1 MTMSTNNCESMT
13 SYFTNSYMGADM
25 HHGHYP
31 GNGVTDLDAQQ
42 MHHYS
47 QNPNHQGNMP
57 YPRFPPYDRMPYYNG
72 QGMDQ
77 QQQQQHQGYSRPDS
91 PSSQVGGVM
100 PQAQTNGLPSGGQL
114 VAQQQQ
120 PQQQTQT
127 PQQQQQ
133 TPQQQQQQQQLQQ
146 LPQVTQQVTHPQ
158 QQQQQQQ
165 QQQPVVYAS
174 CKLQAAVGVGLG
186 MVPEGG
192 SPPLV
197 DQMTGHHMNAQ
208 MSLPHHMGHPQAQL
222 GYTDVGV
229 PDVTEVHQNHH
240 NMGMYGQQQ
249 TGVPPVGAPPQAMMH
264 QGQGPPQ
271 MHQGHLSGQH
281 TPPSQNPNSQSS
293 GMPSPLYPWMR
304 SQFGK
309 CQERKRGR
317 QTYTRY
323 QTLELEK
330 EFHFN
335 RYLTRRR
342 RIEIA
347 HALCL
352 TERQI
357 KIWFQ
362 NRRMKWK
369 KENKTKGEPGSGGEG
384 DEITPPN
391 SPQ

>member
-47 QNPNHQGNMP
+47 QNPNQQGNMP

-72 QGMDQ
+72 QGMDQQ

-100 PQAQTNGLPSGGQL
+100 PQAQTNGQL
-114 VAQQQQ
+114 VSVAQQQQ
-120 PQQQTQT
+120 QQQSQQQQS
-127 PQQQQQ
+127 QQQQQ
-133 TPQQQQQQQQLQQ
+133 QQAAQQHQQQQQQQQH
-146 LPQVTQQVTHPQ
+146 PQVTQQQVTHP
-158 QQQQQQQ
+158 QQQQQQ

-174 CKLQAAVGVGLG
+174 CKLQAAVGGLG
-186 MVPEGG
+186 LVQEGG

-197 DQMTGHHMNAQ
+197 DQMGGHHMNAQ
-208 MSLPHHMGHPQAQL
+208 MSLPHHMGHPQAQ
-222 GYTDVGV
+222 
-229 PDVTEVHQNHH
+229 VHQNHH

-249 TGVPPVGAPPQAMMH
+249 TGVPPVVVSPPQGMMH
-264 QGQGPPQ
+264 PGAGQGPPQ
-271 MHQGHLSGQH
+271 MHQGHPGQH
-281 TPPSQNPNSQSS
+281 TPPSQNPSSQSS

-304 SQFGK
+304 SQF
-309 CQERKRGR
+309 ERKRGR

>member
-1 MTMSTNNCESMT
+1 MT

-47 QNPNHQGNMP
+47 QNPNQQGNMP

-100 PQAQTNGLPSGGQL
+100 PQAQTNGGQL
-114 VAQQQQ
+114 VAVAQQQQ
-120 PQQQTQT
+120 QQS
-127 PQQQQQ
+127 QQQQQ
-133 TPQQQQQQQQLQQ
+133 T
-146 LPQVTQQVTHPQ
+146 Q

-165 QQQPVVYAS
+165 QQAQHQQHLS
-174 CKLQAAVGVGLG
+174 CKLQAAVGGLG
-186 MVPEGG
+186 LVQEGG

-197 DQMTGHHMNAQ
+197 DQMGGHHMNAQ
-208 MSLPHHMGHPQAQL
+208 MTLPHHMGHPQAQL

-249 TGVPPVGAPPQAMMH
+249 TGVPPVVAPPQAMMH
-264 QGQGPPQ
+264 PGAGQGPPQ
-271 MHQGHLSGQH
+271 MHQGHPGQH
-281 TPPSQNPNSQSS
+281 TPPSQNPSSQSS

-304 SQFGK
+304 SQF
-309 CQERKRGR
+309 ERKRGR

>member
-47 QNPNHQGNMP
+47 QNPNQQGNMP

-72 QGMDQ
+72 QGMDQQ

-100 PQAQTNGLPSGGQL
+100 PQAQTNGQL
-114 VAQQQQ
+114 V
-120 PQQQTQT
+120 
-127 PQQQQQ
+127 
-133 TPQQQQQQQQLQQ
+133 QQQQQQQSQQQQAQTQQQQQQQAQQAPLQQ
-146 LPQVTQQVTHPQ
+146 QHPQVTQQVTHPQ
-158 QQQQQQQ
+158 H
-165 QQQPVVYAS
+165 QQPVVYAS
-174 CKLQAAVGVGLG
+174 CKLQAAVGGLG
-186 MVPEGG
+186 MVQEGG

-197 DQMTGHHMNAQ
+197 DQMGGHHMNAQ

-249 TGVPPVGAPPQAMMH
+249 TVVPPVVAPPQAMMH
-264 QGQGPPQ
+264 PGAGQGPPQ
-271 MHQGHLSGQH
+271 MHQGHPGQH
-281 TPPSQNPNSQSS
+281 TPPSQNPSSQSS

-304 SQFGK
+304 SQF
-309 CQERKRGR
+309 ERKRGR

>member
-1 MTMSTNNCESMT
+1 MTMSTNNCESMA
-13 SYFTNSYMGADM
+13 SYFSNSYMGPEI

-47 QNPNHQGNMP
+47 PHPNNQGNMP

-72 QGMDQ
+72 QSIE
-77 QQQQQHQGYSRPDS
+77 HQGYSRPDS
-91 PSSQVGGVM
+91 PSSQVGM
-100 PQAQTNGLPSGGQL
+100 PQQPQVNGSPLLQQQQPTQQQ
-114 VAQQQQ
+114 VAQQQVTQQ
-120 PQQQTQT
+120 PQTAAQHQQHS
-127 PQQQQQ
+127 
-133 TPQQQQQQQQLQQ
+133 
-146 LPQVTQQVTHPQ
+146 QVTHPV
-158 QQQQQQQ
+158 Q

-174 CKLQAAVGVGLG
+174 CKLQAAVGGLG
-186 MVPEGG
+186 MVHEGG

-197 DQMTGHHMNAQ
+197 DQMGAHHMNAQ
-208 MSLPHHMGHPQAQL
+208 MALPHHMGHPQAQ
-222 GYTDVGV
+222 
-229 PDVTEVHQNHH
+229 VHQNHH
-240 NMGMYGQQQ
+240 QMSIYGQQQ
-249 TGVPPVGAPPQAMMH
+249 TGVQTVGGPPQAMMH
-264 QGQGPPQ
+264 QAQGPPQ
-271 MHQGHLSGQH
+271 IHQGHPGQH

-304 SQFGK
+304 SQF
-309 CQERKRGR
+309 ERKRGR

-384 DEITPPN
+384 DDITPPN

>member
-47 QNPNHQGNMP
+47 QNPNQQGNMP

-72 QGMDQ
+72 QGMDQQQ

-100 PQAQTNGLPSGGQL
+100 PQAQTNGQL
-114 VAQQQQ
+114 V
-120 PQQQTQT
+120 
-127 PQQQQQ
+127 
-133 TPQQQQQQQQLQQ
+133 QQQQQQQSQQQQAQTQQQQQQAQQAPLQQ
-146 LPQVTQQVTHPQ
+146 QHPQVTQQVTHP
-158 QQQQQQQ
+158 Q

-174 CKLQAAVGVGLG
+174 CKLQAAVGGLG
-186 MVPEGG
+186 MVQEGG

-197 DQMTGHHMNAQ
+197 DQMGGHHMNAQ

-229 PDVTEVHQNHH
+229 PDVTEMHSQVHQNHH

-249 TGVPPVGAPPQAMMH
+249 TVVPPVVAPPQAMMH
-264 QGQGPPQ
+264 PGAGQGPPQ
-271 MHQGHLSGQH
+271 MHQGHPGQH
-281 TPPSQNPNSQSS
+281 TPPSQNPSSQSS

-304 SQFGK
+304 SQF
-309 CQERKRGR
+309 ERKRGR

>member
-47 QNPNHQGNMP
+47 QNPNQQGNMP

-100 PQAQTNGLPSGGQL
+100 PQAQTNGQL
-114 VAQQQQ
+114 V
-120 PQQQTQT
+120 
-127 PQQQQQ
+127 QQQQQ
-133 TPQQQQQQQQLQQ
+133 QSQQQQAQSQQQQQQQQAQQAPLQQ
-146 LPQVTQQVTHPQ
+146 QHPQVTQQVTHP
-158 QQQQQQQ
+158 Q

-174 CKLQAAVGVGLG
+174 CKLQAAVGGLG
-186 MVPEGG
+186 MVQEGG

-197 DQMTGHHMNAQ
+197 DQMGGHHMNAQ
-208 MSLPHHMGHPQAQL
+208 MTLPHHMGHPQAQ
-222 GYTDVGV
+222 
-229 PDVTEVHQNHH
+229 VHQNHH
-240 NMGMYGQQQ
+240 NMAMYGQQQ
-249 TGVPPVGAPPQAMMH
+249 TGVPPVVAPPQAMMH
-264 QGQGPPQ
+264 PGAGQGPPQ
-271 MHQGHLSGQH
+271 MHQGHPGQH
-281 TPPSQNPNSQSS
+281 TPPSQNPSSQSS

>member
-25 HHGHYP
+25 HGHYP
-31 GNGVTDLDAQQ
+31 TNGVTDLDGQQ

-47 QNPNHQGNMP
+47 QNPNHQGNLP
-57 YPRFPPYDRMPYYNG
+57 YPRFPPYDRMAYYNG
-72 QGMDQ
+72 GGQGME
-77 QQQQQHQGYSRPDS
+77 HQGYSRPDS
-91 PSSQVGGVM
+91 PSSQASGCLTQT
-100 PQAQTNGLPSGGQL
+100 QANGGQI
-114 VAQQQQ
+114 VPQNQ
-120 PQQQTQT
+120 PHTQSQP
-127 PQQQQQ
+127 PQ
-133 TPQQQQQQQQLQQ
+133 
-146 LPQVTQQVTHPQ
+146 HP
-158 QQQQQQQ
+158 Q

-174 CKLQAAVGVGLG
+174 CKLQAAVGGGLG
-186 MVPEGG
+186 MGPEGG
-192 SPPLV
+192 SPPLEMAQHHINT
-197 DQMTGHHMNAQ
+197 QMTI
-208 MSLPHHMGHPQAQL
+208 PHHMGHPQAQL
-222 GYTDVGV
+222 GYNEVGV
-229 PDVTEVHQNHH
+229 PDVVPEVHQNHH
-240 NMGMYGQQQ
+240 NMGMYQQT
-249 TGVPPVGAPPQAMMH
+249 TGVPPVGAPPQQMMH
-264 QGQGPPQ
+264 QQPPQ
-271 MHQGHLSGQH
+271 MHQGGQGQQ
-281 TPPSQNPNSQSS
+281 PPTQNPNTQSS
-293 GMPSPLYPWMR
+293 MPSPLYPWMR
-304 SQFGK
+304 SQF
-309 CQERKRGR
+309 ERKRGR

-369 KENKTKGEPGSGGEG
+369 KENKTKGEPGSG
-384 DEITPPN
+384 DNADDITPPQ

>member
-42 MHHYS
+42 MHPYS

-77 QQQQQHQGYSRPDS
+77 QQQQQQHQQHQVYSRPDS

-100 PQAQTNGLPSGGQL
+100 PQAQTNGQL

-120 PQQQTQT
+120 QPSQN
-127 PQQQQQ
+127 
-133 TPQQQQQQQQLQQ
+133 QQQQQQAQGPQHQQQI
-146 LPQVTQQVTHPQ
+146 PQVTQQGTHP
-158 QQQQQQQ
+158 QQQQQQ

-174 CKLQAAVGVGLG
+174 CKLQAAVGGLG

-208 MSLPHHMGHPQAQL
+208 MSLTHHMGHPQAQL

-249 TGVPPVGAPPQAMMH
+249 TGVPPVGAPPQGMMH
-264 QGQGPPQ
+264 QGQGPSQ
-271 MHQGHLSGQH
+271 MHQGHPGQH

-304 SQFGK
+304 SQF
-309 CQERKRGR
+309 ERKRGR

>member
-31 GNGVTDLDAQQ
+31 GNGVADLDAQQ

-47 QNPNHQGNMP
+47 QTPNHQGNMP

-77 QQQQQHQGYSRPDS
+77 HGVYSRPDS
-91 PSSQVGGVM
+91 PSSQVGGCV
-100 PQAQTNGLPSGGQL
+100 PPSQANGGPMAPHQQ
-114 VAQQQQ
+114 APPQQQ
-120 PQQQTQT
+120 PTLNDAHQQHH
-127 PQQQQQ
+127 
-133 TPQQQQQQQQLQQ
+133 
-146 LPQVTQQVTHPQ
+146 PQVTQQQVSQQVPAHQQHP
-158 QQQQQQQ
+158 QQ

-174 CKLQAAVGVGLG
+174 CKLQAAVGGLG

-197 DQMTGHHMNAQ
+197 DQMVGGHHMNPQ
-208 MSLPHHMGHPQAQL
+208 MAMQHHMQHSQAQL
-222 GYTDVGV
+222 GYNDVGV

-249 TGVPPVGAPPQAMMH
+249 TGVPQVGGPPPGMMH

-271 MHQGHLSGQH
+271 MHQGHPGQH
-281 TPPSQNPNSQSS
+281 TPPSQNPNSQPS

-304 SQFGK
+304 SQF
-309 CQERKRGR
+309 ERKRGR

>member
-47 QNPNHQGNMP
+47 QNPNQQGNMP

-100 PQAQTNGLPSGGQL
+100 PQAQTNGQL
-114 VAQQQQ
+114 V
-120 PQQQTQT
+120 
-127 PQQQQQ
+127 QQQQQ
-133 TPQQQQQQQQLQQ
+133 QSQQQQAQSQQQQQQQQAQQAPLQQ
-146 LPQVTQQVTHPQ
+146 QHPQVTQQVTHP
-158 QQQQQQQ
+158 Q

-174 CKLQAAVGVGLG
+174 CKLQAAVGGLG
-186 MVPEGG
+186 MVQEGG

-197 DQMTGHHMNAQ
+197 DQMGGHHMNAQ
-208 MSLPHHMGHPQAQL
+208 MTLPHHMGHPQAQL

-240 NMGMYGQQQ
+240 NMAMYGQQQ
-249 TGVPPVGAPPQAMMH
+249 TGVPPVVAPPQAMMH
-264 QGQGPPQ
+264 PGAGQGPPQ
-271 MHQGHLSGQH
+271 MHQGHPGQH
-281 TPPSQNPNSQSS
+281 TPPSQNPSSQSS

-304 SQFGK
+304 SQF
-309 CQERKRGR
+309 ERKRGR

>member
-1 MTMSTNNCESMT
+1 
-13 SYFTNSYMGADM
+13 M

-31 GNGVTDLDAQQ
+31 GNGVADLDAQQ

-72 QGMDQ
+72 QGME
-77 QQQQQHQGYSRPDS
+77 QHQGYSRPDS
-91 PSSQVGGVM
+91 PSSQVGGVCV
-100 PQAQTNGLPSGGQL
+100 PQQAQANGQL
-114 VAQQQQ
+114 VPQQQQQ
-120 PQQQTQT
+120 PQQQQ
-127 PQQQQQ
+127 PQNAPQHQQH
-133 TPQQQQQQQQLQQ
+133 
-146 LPQVTQQVTHPQ
+146 PQVTQQVTHP
-158 QQQQQQQ
+158 QQQ

-174 CKLQAAVGVGLG
+174 CKLQAAVGGLG
-186 MVPEGG
+186 MVAEGG

-197 DQMTGHHMNAQ
+197 DPMGNHHMNAQ
-208 MSLPHHMGHPQAQL
+208 MSIPHHMGHPQAQL
-222 GYTDVGV
+222 GYNDVGV
-229 PDVTEVHQNHH
+229 PDVNEVHPNHH
-240 NMGMYGQQQ
+240 NMGMYSQQQ
-249 TGVPPVGAPPQAMMH
+249 TGVPPVGAPPPGMMH
-264 QGQGPPQ
+264 QGQGGPQ
-271 MHQGHLSGQH
+271 MHQGHPGQH

-304 SQFGK
+304 SQF
-309 CQERKRGR
+309 ERKRGR

>member
-47 QNPNHQGNMP
+47 QNPNQQGNMP

-72 QGMDQ
+72 QGME

-100 PQAQTNGLPSGGQL
+100 PQAQTNGQL
-114 VAQQQQ
+114 VSVAQQQQ
-120 PQQQTQT
+120 QS
-127 PQQQQQ
+127 QQQQQ
-133 TPQQQQQQQQLQQ
+133 AQTQQQQAQQAPLQQQQH
-146 LPQVTQQVTHPQ
+146 PQVTQQVTHP
-158 QQQQQQQ
+158 Q

-174 CKLQAAVGVGLG
+174 CKLQAAVGGLG
-186 MVPEGG
+186 MVQEGG

-197 DQMTGHHMNAQ
+197 DQMGGHHMNAQ
-208 MSLPHHMGHPQAQL
+208 MTLPHHMGHPQAQL

-249 TGVPPVGAPPQAMMH
+249 TGVPPVVAPPQAMMH
-264 QGQGPPQ
+264 PGAGQGPPQ
-271 MHQGHLSGQH
+271 MHQGHPGQH
-281 TPPSQNPNSQSS
+281 TPPSQNPSSQSS

-304 SQFGK
+304 SQF
-309 CQERKRGR
+309 ERKRGR

>member
-42 MHHYS
+42 MHHYPN

-77 QQQQQHQGYSRPDS
+77 QQQQQHQVYSRPDS

-100 PQAQTNGLPSGGQL
+100 PQAQTNGQL
-114 VAQQQQ
+114 VSQQQQ
-120 PQQQTQT
+120 PSQN
-127 PQQQQQ
+127 
-133 TPQQQQQQQQLQQ
+133 QQQQQQAQQQGPQQHQQQ
-146 LPQVTQQVTHPQ
+146 LPQVTQQVTHP
-158 QQQQQQQ
+158 QQQQ

-174 CKLQAAVGVGLG
+174 CKLQAAVGGLG

-208 MSLPHHMGHPQAQL
+208 MSLPHHMGHPQAQ
-222 GYTDVGV
+222 
-229 PDVTEVHQNHH
+229 VHQNHH

-249 TGVPPVGAPPQAMMH
+249 TGVPPVGAPPQGMMH

-271 MHQGHLSGQH
+271 MHQGHPGQH

>member
-31 GNGVTDLDAQQ
+31 GNGVADLDAQQ

-47 QNPNHQGNMP
+47 QTPNHQGNMP

-77 QQQQQHQGYSRPDS
+77 HGVYSRPDS
-91 PSSQVGGVM
+91 PSSQVGGCVPPSQANGAQM
-100 PQAQTNGLPSGGQL
+100 VPQQQGPP
-114 VAQQQQ
+114 QQQ
-120 PQQQTQT
+120 PLNDAHQQHH
-127 PQQQQQ
+127 
-133 TPQQQQQQQQLQQ
+133 
-146 LPQVTQQVTHPQ
+146 PQVTQQQVTQQQVPAHQQHPQ
-158 QQQQQQQ
+158 QQQQQH
-165 QQQPVVYAS
+165 QPVVYAS
-174 CKLQAAVGVGLG
+174 CKLQAAVGGLG
-186 MVPEGG
+186 MVHEGG
-192 SPPLV
+192 SPPLA
-197 DQMTGHHMNAQ
+197 DQMVGGHHMNPQ
-208 MSLPHHMGHPQAQL
+208 MAMQHHMQHSQAQL
-222 GYTDVGV
+222 GYNDVVVPDVTELGYNDVGV

-249 TGVPPVGAPPQAMMH
+249 TGVPQVGGPPQGMMH

-271 MHQGHLSGQH
+271 MHQGHPGQH
-281 TPPSQNPNSQSS
+281 TPPSQNPNSQPS

-304 SQFGK
+304 SQF
-309 CQERKRGR
+309 ERKRGR

>member
-47 QNPNHQGNMP
+47 QNPNQQGNMP

-72 QGMDQ
+72 QGMDQQ

-100 PQAQTNGLPSGGQL
+100 PQAQTNGQL
-114 VAQQQQ
+114 V
-120 PQQQTQT
+120 
-127 PQQQQQ
+127 
-133 TPQQQQQQQQLQQ
+133 QQQQQQQSQQQQAQTQQQQQQQAQQAPLQQ
-146 LPQVTQQVTHPQ
+146 QHPQVTQQVTHPQ
-158 QQQQQQQ
+158 H
-165 QQQPVVYAS
+165 QQPVVYAS
-174 CKLQAAVGVGLG
+174 CKLQAAVGGLG
-186 MVPEGG
+186 MVQEGG

-197 DQMTGHHMNAQ
+197 DQMGGHHMNAQ

-249 TGVPPVGAPPQAMMH
+249 TVVPPVVAPPQAMMH
-264 QGQGPPQ
+264 PGAGQGPPQ
-271 MHQGHLSGQH
+271 MHQGHPGQH
-281 TPPSQNPNSQSS
+281 TPPSQNPSSQSS

>member
-47 QNPNHQGNMP
+47 QTPNHQGNMP

-77 QQQQQHQGYSRPDS
+77 HGVYSRPDS
-91 PSSQVGGVM
+91 PSSQVGGCV
-100 PQAQTNGLPSGGQL
+100 PPSQANGGPMAPHQQ
-114 VAQQQQ
+114 APPQQQ
-120 PQQQTQT
+120 PTLNDAHQQHH
-127 PQQQQQ
+127 
-133 TPQQQQQQQQLQQ
+133 
-146 LPQVTQQVTHPQ
+146 PQVTQQQVTQQVPAHQQHP
-158 QQQQQQQ
+158 QQQQQ

-174 CKLQAAVGVGLG
+174 CKLQAAVGGLG

-197 DQMTGHHMNAQ
+197 DQMVGGHHMNPQ
-208 MSLPHHMGHPQAQL
+208 MAMQHHMQHTQAQ
-222 GYTDVGV
+222 
-229 PDVTEVHQNHH
+229 VHQNHH

-249 TGVPPVGAPPQAMMH
+249 TGVPQVGGPPQGMMH

-271 MHQGHLSGQH
+271 MHQGHPGQH
-281 TPPSQNPNSQSS
+281 TPPSQNPNSQPS

-304 SQFGK
+304 SQF
-309 CQERKRGR
+309 ERKRGR

>member
-13 SYFTNSYMGADM
+13 SYFTNSYMSPDM

-31 GNGVTDLDAQQ
+31 GNGVSDLDAQQ

-77 QQQQQHQGYSRPDS
+77 QQHQGYSRPDS
-91 PSSQVGGVM
+91 PSSQVGGM
-100 PQAQTNGLPSGGQL
+100 PQTQTNGQL
-114 VAQQQQ
+114 VPQQQQPQPQQQPQQ
-120 PQQQTQT
+120 PQQQTQQASQH
-127 PQQQQQ
+127 QQH
-133 TPQQQQQQQQLQQ
+133 
-146 LPQVTQQVTHPQ
+146 PQVTQQVTHP
-158 QQQQQQQ
+158 Q

-174 CKLQAAVGVGLG
+174 CKLQAAVGGLG

-197 DQMTGHHMNAQ
+197 DQMGGHHMNAQ
-208 MSLPHHMGHPQAQL
+208 MSLPHHMGHPQTQ
-222 GYTDVGV
+222 
-229 PDVTEVHQNHH
+229 VHQTHH

-249 TGVPPVGAPPQAMMH
+249 AGVPPVGAPPQAMMH

-271 MHQGHLSGQH
+271 MHQGHPGQH

-304 SQFGK
+304 SQF
-309 CQERKRGR
+309 ERKRGR

>member
-47 QNPNHQGNMP
+47 QNPNQQGNMP

-72 QGMDQ
+72 QGMDQQQ

-100 PQAQTNGLPSGGQL
+100 PQAQTNGQL
-114 VAQQQQ
+114 V
-120 PQQQTQT
+120 
-127 PQQQQQ
+127 
-133 TPQQQQQQQQLQQ
+133 QQQQQQQSQQQQAQTQQQQQQAQQAPLQQ
-146 LPQVTQQVTHPQ
+146 QHPQVTQQVTHP
-158 QQQQQQQ
+158 Q

-174 CKLQAAVGVGLG
+174 CKLQAAVGGLG
-186 MVPEGG
+186 MVQEGG

-197 DQMTGHHMNAQ
+197 DQMGGHHMNAQ

-249 TGVPPVGAPPQAMMH
+249 TVVPPVVAPPQAMMH
-264 QGQGPPQ
+264 PGAGQGPPQ
-271 MHQGHLSGQH
+271 MHQGHPGQH
-281 TPPSQNPNSQSS
+281 TPPSQNPSSQSS

>member
-13 SYFTNSYMGADM
+13 SYFSNSYIGADM

-47 QNPNHQGNMP
+47 QTPNHQGNMP

-77 QQQQQHQGYSRPDS
+77 HGVYSRPDS
-91 PSSQVGGVM
+91 PSSQVGGM
-100 PQAQTNGLPSGGQL
+100 PPVQANGSQM

-120 PQQQTQT
+120 QTQ
-127 PQQQQQ
+127 PP
-133 TPQQQQQQQQLQQ
+133 PQQQQQQQ
-146 LPQVTQQVTHPQ
+146 PQNGPHQAQHGSVTQQQVATLPQ
-158 QQQQQQQ
+158 HQQQQQ

-174 CKLQAAVGVGLG
+174 CKLQAAVGGLG

-197 DQMTGHHMNAQ
+197 DQMG
-208 MSLPHHMGHPQAQL
+208 SHHMGTQMSMSHHMQHPQAQL
-222 GYTDVGV
+222 GYNDVGV

-249 TGVPPVGAPPQAMMH
+249 AGVAGGPPQGMMH

-271 MHQGHLSGQH
+271 MHQGHPGQH

-304 SQFGK
+304 SQF
-309 CQERKRGR
+309 ERKRGR

-384 DEITPPN
+384 DDITPPN

>member
-42 MHHYS
+42 MHHYN
-47 QNPNHQGNMP
+47 QTPNHQGNMP

-77 QQQQQHQGYSRPDS
+77 HGVYSRPDS
-91 PSSQVGGVM
+91 PSSQVGGM
-100 PQAQTNGLPSGGQL
+100 PPSQANGGQM
-114 VAQQQQ
+114 VGQPQQQQGQPQQQQ
-120 PQQQTQT
+120 PLNDAHQQHH
-127 PQQQQQ
+127 
-133 TPQQQQQQQQLQQ
+133 
-146 LPQVTQQVTHPQ
+146 PQVTQQVTTHQ
-158 QQQQQQQ
+158 HLQQ

-174 CKLQAAVGVGLG
+174 CKLQAAVGSLG

-197 DQMTGHHMNAQ
+197 DQMVGAHQMNPQ
-208 MSLPHHMGHPQAQL
+208 MGMPHHMQHTQAQL
-222 GYTDVGV
+222 GYNDVGV
-229 PDVTEVHQNHH
+229 PDVSEVHQNHH

-249 TGVPPVGAPPQAMMH
+249 SGVPPVGGVPPQGMGMH

-271 MHQGHLSGQH
+271 MHQGHPGQH
-281 TPPSQNPNSQSS
+281 TPPSQNPNSQPS

-304 SQFGK
+304 SQF
-309 CQERKRGR
+309 ERKRGR

>member
-47 QNPNHQGNMP
+47 QNPNQQGNMP

-72 QGMDQ
+72 QGMDQQQ

-100 PQAQTNGLPSGGQL
+100 PQAQTNGQL
-114 VAQQQQ
+114 V
-120 PQQQTQT
+120 
-127 PQQQQQ
+127 
-133 TPQQQQQQQQLQQ
+133 QQQQQQQSQQQQAQTQQQQQQAQQAPLQQ
-146 LPQVTQQVTHPQ
+146 QHPQVTQQVTHP
-158 QQQQQQQ
+158 Q

-174 CKLQAAVGVGLG
+174 CKLQAAVGGLG
-186 MVPEGG
+186 MVQEGG

-197 DQMTGHHMNAQ
+197 DQMGGHHMNAQ

-249 TGVPPVGAPPQAMMH
+249 TVVPPVVAPPQAMMH
-264 QGQGPPQ
+264 PGAGQGPPQ
-271 MHQGHLSGQH
+271 MHQGHPGQH
-281 TPPSQNPNSQSS
+281 TPPSQNPSSQSS

-304 SQFGK
+304 SQF
-309 CQERKRGR
+309 ERKRGR

>member
-47 QNPNHQGNMP
+47 QNANHQGNMP

-77 QQQQQHQGYSRPDS
+77 QQQHQVYSRPDS

-100 PQAQTNGLPSGGQL
+100 PQAQTNGQL
-114 VAQQQQ
+114 GV
-120 PQQQTQT
+120 
-127 PQQQQQ
+127 
-133 TPQQQQQQQQLQQ
+133 PQQQQQQQQQPSQNQQQQQAQQAPQQLQQQ
-146 LPQVTQQVTHPQ
+146 LPQVTQQVTHP
-158 QQQQQQQ
+158 QQQ

-174 CKLQAAVGVGLG
+174 CKLQAAVGGLG

-197 DQMTGHHMNAQ
+197 DQMSGHHMNAQ
-208 MSLPHHMGHPQAQL
+208 MTLPHHMGHPQAQL

-240 NMGMYGQQQ
+240 NMGMYQQQ
-249 TGVPPVGAPPQAMMH
+249 SGVPPVGAPPQGMMH

-271 MHQGHLSGQH
+271 MHQGHPGQH